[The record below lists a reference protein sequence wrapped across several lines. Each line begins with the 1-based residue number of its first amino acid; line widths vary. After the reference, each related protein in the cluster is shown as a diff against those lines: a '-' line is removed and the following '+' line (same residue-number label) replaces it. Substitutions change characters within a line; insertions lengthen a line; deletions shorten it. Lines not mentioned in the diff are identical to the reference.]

1 MSQVTA
7 GHYERDMSQRAFRR
21 QVGQFAIVGFDG
33 YTVPEEL
40 RMLANEFDIG
50 GVILF
55 SRNIDSPTQ
64 VAELTREVQSLRRDW
79 PLWVSVD
86 QEGGRV
92 ARLRDPFTEW
102 PAMQV
107 LGRSRDANLARRFAS
122 ALASELTAV
131 GITLNFAPVV
141 DVHTNPKNP
150 VIGDRAISAEPAI
163 VSTLGVSIIEA
174 FQVGGLAACAKHF
187 PGHGDTSQDS
197 HQELPILD
205 INLACLDKRELVPF
219 RAAIG
224 ADVASVMIGHVL
236 VRSLDED
243 RPATLSRHVVHDLLR
258 GKLNYGGLV
267 VTDDMEMK
275 AITGRYR
282 TEEAAVEAIGAT
294 VDLLLLCGTDTARH
308 VGVLEALIHAA
319 EQGGLA
325 MHELEHSLGRHRRVK
340 EQYLTNLP
348 VKQIK
353 SRVET
358 WIGRK
363 QSKMIAEEIAHYG

>member
-1 MSQVTA
+1 MTTSY
-7 GHYERDMSQRAFRR
+7 HERDMSQTAFRR

-33 YTVPEEL
+33 YTVPDEL
-40 RMLANEFDIG
+40 RMLVKEFDIG

-55 SRNIDSPTQ
+55 SRNIDSPNQ

-131 GITLNFAPVV
+131 GITLNYAPVM
-141 DVHTNPKNP
+141 DLHTNPKNP
-150 VIGDRAISAEPAI
+150 VIGNRAMSEDPAV

-174 FQVGGLAACAKHF
+174 LQSGGLAACAKHF

-197 HQELPILD
+197 HHELPILD
-205 INLACLDKRELVPF
+205 IDLACLDKRELVPF

-224 ADVASVMIGHVL
+224 ADVASVMTGHLL
-236 VRSLDED
+236 VRSLDEV
-243 RPATLSRHVVHDLLR
+243 RPATLSRRVVHDLLR
-258 GKLNYGGLV
+258 GELNYGGLV

-275 AITGRYR
+275 AITGRYGI
-282 TEEAAVEAIGAT
+282 EEASVEAVGAT
-294 VDLLLLCGTDTARH
+294 VDLLLLCGADTASH
-308 VGVLEALIHAA
+308 AGVLEALIHAA
-319 EQGGLA
+319 EQGSLA
-325 MHELEHSLGRHRRVK
+325 MHDLENSLGRHRRAK
-340 EQYLTNLP
+340 ERYLTNLP
-348 VKQIK
+348 L
-353 SRVET
+353 RRATGRTED
-358 WIGRK
+358 WIGREEYR
-363 QSKMIAEEIAHYG
+363 MIAEEIAHHA